1 MSCFK
6 FLTLFIFFVFITH
19 SSSYS
24 VEDKVVAISQVK
36 NQITASKDNA
46 KNVKKKTT
54 KKTKNKIVRNLPQK
68 EKKSEGIKAT
78 NEQLTATYAISNKTI
93 NLKSPLCQYAE
104 KNDVV
109 SLKRALMASNYKE
122 EEVNTICKNHESL
135 LMLAVKNNN
144 YLTAKLLIEK
154 GADMNIENVAG
165 VTILHVIARTDSKE
179 ADRIIDL
186 MIRHKNLNINAK
198 DLEGYTPLM
207 RAVEFEKITTI
218 KQLVNMQADI
228 DVKNNYGLN
237 VMDLAKMSLEGKKT
251 DEGRE
256 ISRNIIKILEK

>member
-1 MSCFK
+1 
-6 FLTLFIFFVFITH
+6 
-19 SSSYS
+19 
-24 VEDKVVAISQVK
+24 
-36 NQITASKDNA
+36 
-46 KNVKKKTT
+46 
-54 KKTKNKIVRNLPQK
+54 
-68 EKKSEGIKAT
+68 
-78 NEQLTATYAISNKTI
+78 
-93 NLKSPLCQYAE
+93 
-104 KNDVV
+104 
-109 SLKRALMASNYKE
+109 MASNYKE

-165 VTILHVIARTDSKE
+165 ATILHIIARTDSKE
-179 ADRIIDL
+179 ADRILDL

-218 KQLVNMQADI
+218 KQLVDMQADI